1 MKRFRR
7 LLVGLNLSDQDK
19 SVIQA
24 AGKITQLSESE
35 KVHFIHI
42 TERLAIPGEIA
53 KEYPE
58 LAEPEGKRVESVTG
72 ENIGKYFTGAP
83 GIDVTHEVL
92 EGIQLDMLLQ
102 HIRRENIDLV
112 IVGRKSWEHTSGHI
126 AEKVARKAPCSVLI
140 IPEGRD
146 LIVEN
151 ILVGSDFS
159 PHSKEAMDI
168 ALELAQG
175 SGSSK
180 ITCLHVIEYSS
191 SDVHRDGFLELLRK
205 VVREDLDKFLRPF
218 TSQGIN
224 IRSMIMVEH
233 NTAKAMREFC
243 WRHKVDL
250 IVVGSRGRTAAAAV
264 LLGSVTENLIRM
276 TNTPLLAVKR
286 KGETMNL
293 LKVFFTR

>member
-1 MKRFRR
+1 MKRFKR

-19 SVIQA
+19 FVIQA

-35 KVHFIHI
+35 EVHFIHI
-42 TERLAIPGEIA
+42 TERLAIPDEIA

-58 LAEPEGKRVESVTG
+58 LAEPAGKHAESVMS
-72 ENIGKYFTGAP
+72 ESIGKYFVGAP
-83 GIDVTHEVL
+83 ETDVTHEVL
-92 EGIQLDMLLQ
+92 EGSQIDMLLQ
-102 HIRRENIDLV
+102 HMRQKDIDMV
-112 IVGRKSWEHTSGHI
+112 IVGRKSWEHISGHI

-146 LIVEN
+146 LIVGN

-168 ALELAQG
+168 ALSFAQK

-180 ITCLHVIEYSS
+180 ITCLHVLEYSHDKS
-191 SDVHRDGFLELLRK
+191 HNGFLDLLRK
-205 VVREDLDKFLRPF
+205 AVRKDFDDFLRQF
-218 TSQGIN
+218 NFQGISM
-224 IRSMIMVEH
+224 RSDVVVEH
-233 NTAKAMREFC
+233 NVAKAIREFF
-243 WRHKVDL
+243 WRHKIDL
-250 IVVGSRGRTAAAAV
+250 IVVGSRGKTAAAAV
-264 LLGSVTENLIRM
+264 LLGSVTETLIRM

-293 LKVFFTR
+293 LKAFFTK

>member
-1 MKRFRR
+1 MKRFKH

-19 SVIQA
+19 TVIQA

-58 LAEPEGKRVESVTG
+58 LAEPEGKRVESVMG
-72 ENIGKYFTGAP
+72 ESIGKYFTGAP

-92 EGIQLDMLLQ
+92 EGSQLDMLLQ
-102 HIRRENIDLV
+102 HIRLKNIDLV

-168 ALELAQG
+168 ALAFAQG
-175 SGSSK
+175 SASSK
-180 ITCLHVIEYSS
+180 IACLHVIEYSHDKS
-191 SDVHRDGFLELLRK
+191 GNGFLDLLRK
-205 VVREDLDKFLRPF
+205 VVRKDFDNFLRQF
-218 TSQGIN
+218 NFRGSSM
-224 IRSMIMVEH
+224 RSDIIVEH
-233 NTAKAMREFC
+233 NVAKAMREFC
-243 WRHKVDL
+243 WRHKTDL
-250 IVVGSRGRTAAAAV
+250 IVVGSRGQTAAAAV

-293 LKVFFTR
+293 LKAFFTR